1 MMWGPGPWGAPM
13 WGGWWIFPLLGL
25 LFIVLMMVFCAR
37 MMRGMMGGAGL
48 CGHGGQHATETD
60 DLRREVRE
68 LREEIQKLRAGS

>member
-1 MMWGPGPWGAPM
+1 MMWGPGPWGAPI

-37 MMRGMMGGAGL
+37 MMRGTMGGAGM
-48 CGHGGQHATETD
+48 CGHGGRHASETD

-68 LREEIQKLRAGS
+68 LREEIKQLKASS